1 MTINTQKSM
10 TVGVGLKPAPTTR
23 MRLLTALL
31 ATLALA
37 GCGGTPS
44 KDPTGVI
51 DITIKPGDTGDCEST
66 PCQVK
71 LVMPPGK
78 GSFEVTG
85 NEIRIG
91 TYPAGQTV
99 NLGNFWQSQKF
110 TIVGAGVPAAYVYI
124 PTEM

>member
-1 MTINTQKSM
+1 MSIHLPKPMT
-10 TVGVGLKPAPTTR
+10 AATTGA
-23 MRLLTALL
+23 RLLAAVLAALI
-31 ATLALA
+31 LA
-37 GCGGTPS
+37 GCGGPPS

-99 NLGNFWQSQKF
+99 NLGNFWRSQKF
-110 TIVGAGVPAAYVYI
+110 TIVGAGVPPAYVYI
-124 PTEM
+124 PADL

>member
-1 MTINTQKSM
+1 MTAAAT
-10 TVGVGLKPAPTTR
+10 GV
-23 MRLLTALL
+23 RLLTVLL

-37 GCGGTPS
+37 GCSGTPS

-66 PCQVK
+66 PCTVK

-78 GSFEVTG
+78 GSYEVTG

-110 TIVGAGVPAAYVYI
+110 AIVGAGVPPAYVYI